1 MESRA
6 VTYSN
11 LWDGA
16 YGPTLIADTCRE
28 AHSNSIFAH
37 NSEDDL
43 ISYDNDIEDQE
54 SNNSGTVHKTEKKI
68 VKRPVMSQYGAI
80 TSAPMM
86 SSIRFQVIVWNIGAI
101 DVLHGRVT
109 AKFRVT
115 LFWNDDDYSDGSDAS
130 AHGHNGVVRNNS
142 YTMLSRGRAVL
153 DNDASEVNN
162 SKVDIPPVSIVNA
175 ESFDVIGRPEV
186 NVLREDTKLMRW
198 TCLYKASLLQ
208 ENMKVD
214 QFPHDQHEL
223 QIKIGI
229 LTDRKKGQRWDK
241 KVWDLK
247 LATENDSQNSTRIPY
262 GLIVDHVKIPEFN
275 YDEREGLNFDFVPV
289 SYGGRNNGED
299 SDKCL
304 EVSLEVIRE
313 SGYYDRNVLPL
324 LALLN
329 VVGATVLTMHAIL
342 FFQRALLLLNITF
355 VQVGLRMSLDSKL
368 PSVGYEIKM
377 QKIMNN
383 YFFSLL
389 FLALESSFVYYHL
402 QNKSMSVEVA
412 DKIDLVA
419 IILVL
424 LHGVSQAVWYYRI
437 FEFKK

>member
-1 MESRA
+1 M
-6 VTYSN
+6 TYSN

-16 YGPTLIADTCRE
+16 YGPTLISDTCRE
-28 AHSNSIFAH
+28 AHSAYDSIFAH
-37 NSEDDL
+37 SSAEGLD
-43 ISYDNDIEDQE
+43 SYDAEDQGIC
-54 SNNSGTVHKTEKKI
+54 NRDNVHNIGSTNC
-68 VKRPVMSQYGAI
+68 KRSIMQYGAVKS
-80 TSAPMM
+80 TPMTR
-86 SSIRFQVIVWNIGAI
+86 SIRLQVIVWNVGSI
-101 DVLHGRVT
+101 DVLHGRVM

-115 LFWNDDDYSDGSDAS
+115 LFWNDIDYSDGNGNALENS
-130 AHGHNGVVRNNS
+130 HNNFVRSNS

-153 DNDASEVNN
+153 DDDASELNH
-162 SKVDIPPVSIVNA
+162 SKVDVPPVSILNA

-186 NVLREDTKLMRW
+186 NLLREDTKLMRW

-214 QFPHDQHEL
+214 KFPHDQHNL
-223 QIKIGI
+223 HIKIGI
-229 LTDRKKGQRWDK
+229 LTNRKKGQRWDK
-241 KVWDLK
+241 KVWDLQ
-247 LATENDSQNSTRIPY
+247 LATEEDSQNSTRIPH

-289 SYGGRNNGED
+289 AYGGRNNGENGD
-299 SDKCL
+299 MCL
-304 EVSLEVIRE
+304 EVSLNVTRE

-329 VVGATVLTMHAIL
+329 IVGATVLTMDAML
-342 FFQRALLLLNITF
+342 YFQRALLLLNITF

-377 QKIMNN
+377 QRIMNN

-389 FLALESSFVYYHL
+389 FLAVESSFLYFCL
-402 QNKSMSVEVA
+402 QNKNMSIEVTE
-412 DKIDLVA
+412 KIDLVA
-419 IILVL
+419 VICVL
-424 LHGVSQAVWYYRI
+424 LHGFSQAIWYYRI